1 MSDSTMT
8 NTMLRK
14 NDLKLKIAVYVV
26 SIAIVL
32 LILLPFVLMMAE
44 NVLHPETYTMD
55 STGKLTK
62 IVYNNVSVIN
72 SFKNSMLVTVGATF
86 LNVYFSSLTAY
97 AITAYEWKL
106 KTVFSNLITA
116 FMMLPNTIAL
126 IGFYQLTW
134 KFHLINNLMMLILP
148 AVATPLT
155 VFFMR
160 MYLQATFSMSIVE
173 SGRLDG
179 ASEFRIFNQIVL
191 PMLKPAMATQ
201 IIFAFVSNWY
211 NTFVP
216 SIILIDDKAKTLA
229 LTPSPEWLLVLP
241 PIIVYLIC
249 SRFIVEGVALGSVKT

>member
-8 NTMLRK
+8 NTMLKK
-14 NDLKLKIAVYVV
+14 NDLKLKIAVYAV

-32 LILLPFVLMMAE
+32 LILVPFVLMVIE
-44 NVLHPETYTMD
+44 DVLHPDTFVMD
-55 STGKLTK
+55 GTGKLAK
-62 IVYNNVSVIN
+62 IVFSNKSVFN
-72 SFKNSMLVTVGATF
+72 AFKNSMIVTVSATF

-106 KTVFSNLITA
+106 KTVFSKLITA

-134 KFHLINNLMMLILP
+134 KLHLINNLMMLIIP

-160 MYLQATFSMSIVE
+160 MYLQATFSMEIVE

-201 IIFAFVSNWY
+201 IIFAFVNSWY
-211 NTFVP
+211 NSFVP
-216 SIILIDDKAKTLA
+216 SIILIDDNAKTLA
-229 LTPSPEWLLVLP
+229 LTPSPEWLYVLP
-241 PIIVYLIC
+241 PIIVYLLC
-249 SRFIVEGVALGSVKT
+249 SRFIVEGVALGSTK